1 MRITFGGPRCYWTTL
16 ASDLRAWRK
25 WRCRRGN
32 GSSSVTSSSVN
43 PEKNS
48 VPSRSNYGD
57 MCHFREFKIQ
67 LLSSEI
73 GVAEQACSAGGGP
86 PILTQNPILEL
97 HSASHISLC
106 QQGDSAGDRNAASP
120 RKFESSILHPDA
132 SSCLIWLSFF

>member
-67 LLSSEI
+67 LLSSEL
-73 GVAEQACSAGGGP
+73 ASTKQACSAGGGSP
-86 PILTQNPILEL
+86 NSRAKRSEESQLSFILQVIC
-97 HSASHISLC
+97 SWDWQC
-106 QQGDSAGDRNAASP
+106 
-120 RKFESSILHPDA
+120 KFYEEAIGGGHEVVKGHLHP
-132 SSCLIWLSFF
+132 LVLRH